1 MQPQKELGRRRL
13 VLTALVLTSLVLI
26 TLFLR
31 ETSDGA
37 LHRVQDAGLGTMSPI
52 QSFATRAV
60 QPFQEAWRYVSGL
73 WSAYEENRE
82 LSAEV
87 EVLRGQLIQMQEAGE
102 ENARLKQLLDFQ
114 ESGIFPA
121 GSTFCV
127 ARVIG
132 RSPTRWQ
139 EWIQIDKGT
148 ADGLAVNQPVV
159 GTAGPAGDSL
169 SGKGLVG
176 KVMSVTAHSAQIQ
189 LISDPESSVAALVQG
204 TRAEGILEGSVTGHL
219 LMDFVE
225 RDQPVV
231 VGSVVITSGS
241 SQVFPKG
248 IPIGKVV
255 SVGEEDVNIYKTIE
269 VQAFVDVRS
278 LEEVMVLTNPPQ
290 RDGTDSRQRSTGV
303 RQGTGGR

>member
-1 MQPQKELGRRRL
+1 MQSQKELGRRRL
-13 VLTALVLTSLVLI
+13 VLTALVLTSLILI

-31 ETSDGA
+31 EASDGA
-37 LHRVQDAGLGTMSPI
+37 LHRVQGAGLETMSPI
-52 QSFATRAV
+52 QSLATRAV

-73 WSAYEENRE
+73 WSAYEENKR
-82 LSAEV
+82 LAAEV
-87 EVLRGQLIQMQEAGE
+87 EKLRGQLVLMEEAGE
-102 ENARLKQLLDFQ
+102 ENARLKQLLEFQ
-114 ESGIFPA
+114 QSGIFPL

-159 GTAGPAGDSL
+159 GAAGPAGQSL

-176 KVMSVTAHSAQIQ
+176 KVISVTAHSAQIQ
-189 LISDPESSVAALVQG
+189 LITDPESSVAALVQG
-204 TRAEGILEGSVTGHL
+204 TRAEGILEGTVTGNL

-231 VGSVVITSGS
+231 VDAIVITSGMG
-241 SQVFPKG
+241 QIFPKG
-248 IPIGKVV
+248 IPIGKVI

-278 LEEVMVLTNPPQ
+278 LEEVMVLTNPPSS
-290 RDGTDSRQRSTGV
+290 GGVEGKELPTGA
-303 RQGTGGR
+303 QPGTGGR